1 MSEGFFICGFHA
13 VISAIRG
20 SSTSVKQIYV
30 ERNRDDPRARD
41 LDTLAKTR
49 AIPVARVNRAR
60 LDGMT
65 AGARHQGVAARV
77 ESDDAT
83 MELDDVL
90 DSSGEH
96 VVLALDQVQDP
107 RNLGAC
113 MRVADGFGVKA
124 VIAPKDR
131 AVGLTPS
138 ASKVAAGAVVPFF
151 AVTNLARELKKLSER
166 DFKIVGAA
174 YDAKDDIRSADLAG
188 PVAWVLGAEAKGL
201 RRLTRERCDTLVRI
215 PMTGSV
221 ASLNLAVACGICLYE
236 TWRQRTGFKP

>member
-1 MSEGFFICGFHA
+1 MSEGFFVCGFHA
-13 VISAIRG
+13 VMSAIRG
-20 SSTSVKQIYV
+20 SSTSVKQIYL
-30 ERNRDDPRARD
+30 ERSRDDPRARD
-41 LDTLAKTR
+41 LDALAQAR
-49 AIPVARVNRAR
+49 AIRVVRVDRAR

-77 ESDDAT
+77 ESGTAGL
-83 MELDDVL
+83 ELDDVL
-90 DSSGEH
+90 DSPGEH

-113 MRVADGFGVKA
+113 IRVADGFGVKA

-138 ASKVAAGAVVPFF
+138 ASKASAGAIVPFF
-151 AVTNLARELKKLSER
+151 AVTNLARELTKLSER

-174 YDAKDDIRSADLAG
+174 HDAEDDIRSADLAG
-188 PVAWVLGAEAKGL
+188 SVAWVLGAEAKGL

-215 PMTGSV
+215 PMAGSV

-236 TWRQRTGFKP
+236 TWRQRTGFKA